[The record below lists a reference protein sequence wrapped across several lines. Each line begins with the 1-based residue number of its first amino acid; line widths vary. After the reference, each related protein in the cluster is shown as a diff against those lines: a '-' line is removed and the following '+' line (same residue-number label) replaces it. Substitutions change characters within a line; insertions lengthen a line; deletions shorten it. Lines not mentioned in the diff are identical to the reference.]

1 MINLRKTFGL
11 FRYLGSTAS
20 KQPQSATVRDCGKLI
35 ITLLV
40 LLAICFFALPAQAQ
54 YGGGTGGPSDPYQ
67 IYTAEQMNAIGANA
81 NDWDKH
87 FKLMADIDLGSFTGA
102 DFNIIGSYVSWD
114 SPDNKPFSGVFD
126 GSGHTISNFS
136 YTSAAD
142 ANNVGLF
149 AYVSGENVRIKDLG
163 LIDPNVGAGAGD
175 YVAALVGSLGGGIIN
190 NCYAKGTGVSA
201 TGWGVGGLVGANW
214 GTITNCYSTGSV
226 SGTADVGGLVGHNF
240 NTINDCYSTADVSG
254 VYTAGGLVGTNYSTI
269 SNSYA
274 TGDVQADQ
282 YVGGLVGWNDLGS
295 LISCYSSGSVTG
307 TSEVGGL
314 VGSNNAGTVS
324 ASLWD
329 TDTSGQS
336 TSAAGTGKTTAEM
349 QTKST
354 FTDIGWDFVAESI
367 NGTEDIWSICEG
379 TNYPRLLW
387 QIPAGDFVCPDGIT
401 ETDFSF
407 FLAHWLDS
415 NCDLG
420 NDYCEGTDLNK
431 SGAVDNDDLEIFLK
445 NWQAGGDN

>member
-1 MINLRKTFGL
+1 M
-11 FRYLGSTAS
+11 
-20 KQPQSATVRDCGKLI
+20 P
-35 ITLLV
+35 LLV
-40 LLAICFFALPAQAQ
+40 LLAICFFVLPAQAQ
-54 YGGGTGGPSDPYQ
+54 YGGGTGGPSDPYL
-67 IYTAEQMNAIGANA
+67 IDTAEQMNAIGANA

-87 FKLMADIDLGSFTGA
+87 FKLMADIDLSSFTGA

-142 ANNVGLF
+142 VNNVGLF
-149 AYVSGENVRIKDLG
+149 AYVSGENARIKDLG
-163 LIDPNVGAGAGD
+163 LIDPNVDAGAGD
-175 YVAALVGSLGGGIIN
+175 YVAALVGSLSGGIIN
-190 NCYAKGTGVSA
+190 NCYAKSTGVSA

-214 GTITNCYSTGSV
+214 GTITNCYSTGRV
-226 SGTADVGGLVGHNF
+226 SGMADVGGLVGQNF
-240 NTINDCYSTADVSG
+240 NTIIDCYSTASVSG
-254 VYTAGGLVGTNYSTI
+254 VYSAGGLVGTNYSII
-269 SNSYA
+269 SSSYA
-274 TGDVQADQ
+274 AGDVYADQ
-282 YVGGLVGWNDLGS
+282 YVGGLVGSND
-295 LISCYSSGSVTG
+295 
-307 TSEVGGL
+307 
-314 VGSNNAGTVS
+314 AGTVS

-354 FTDIGWDFVAESI
+354 FTDIGWDFVDESI

-379 TNYPRLLW
+379 TNYPRLLR
-387 QIPAGDFVCPDGIT
+387 QILAGDFVCPDGIT
-401 ETDFSF
+401 EADFSF
-407 FLAHWLDS
+407 FLAHWLNS

-431 SGAVDNDDLEIFLK
+431 SGAVDNDDLEIFLA
-445 NWQAGGDN
+445 NWQADGDN

>member
-1 MINLRKTFGL
+1 M
-11 FRYLGSTAS
+11 
-20 KQPQSATVRDCGKLI
+20 P
-35 ITLLV
+35 LLV

-54 YGGGTGGPSDPYQ
+54 YGGGTGEPNDPYQ

-87 FKLMADIDLGSFTGA
+87 FKLMADIDLSSFTGA
-102 DFNIIGSYVSWD
+102 DFNIIGAYVSWD

-142 ANNVGLF
+142 VNDVGLF
-149 AYVSGENVRIKDLG
+149 AYVSGENARIKDLG
-163 LIDPNVGAGAGD
+163 LIDPNVDAGAGD
-175 YVAALVGSLGGGIIN
+175 YVAALVGSLSGGIIS
-190 NCYAKGTGVSA
+190 NCYARGTGVSA
-201 TGWGVGGLVGANW
+201 AGWGIGGLVGDNW

-226 SGTADVGGLVGHNF
+226 SGTADVGGLVGQNF
-240 NTINDCYSTADVSG
+240 NTITDCYSTASVSG
-254 VYTAGGLVGTNYSTI
+254 VYSAGGLVGTNYSTI

-274 TGDVQADQ
+274 AGDVYADQ
-282 YVGGLVGWNDLGS
+282 YVGGLVGSDDS
-295 LISCYSSGSVTG
+295 
-307 TSEVGGL
+307 
-314 VGSNNAGTVS
+314 GTVS

-349 QTKST
+349 QTEST
-354 FTDIGWDFVAESI
+354 FTDIGWDFVDESI

-379 TNYPRLLW
+379 TNYPRLLR
-387 QIPAGDFVCPDGIT
+387 QILAGDFVCPDGIT
-401 ETDFSF
+401 EADFSF
-407 FLAHWLDS
+407 FLAHWLNS

-431 SGAVDNDDLEIFLK
+431 SGAVDNDDLEIFLA
-445 NWQAGGDN
+445 NWQASGDN

>member
-1 MINLRKTFGL
+1 M
-11 FRYLGSTAS
+11 
-20 KQPQSATVRDCGKLI
+20 P
-35 ITLLV
+35 LLV

-54 YGGGTGGPSDPYQ
+54 YGGGTGGPSDPYL
-67 IYTAEQMNAIGANA
+67 IDTAEQMNAIGANA

-87 FKLMADIDLGSFTGA
+87 FKLMADIDLSSFTGA

-136 YTSAAD
+136 YTSAVD
-142 ANNVGLF
+142 VNDVGLF
-149 AYVSGENVRIKDLG
+149 AYVSGENARIKDLG
-163 LIDPNVGAGAGD
+163 LIDPNVDAGAGD
-175 YVAALVGSLGGGIIN
+175 YVAALVGSLSGGIIN
-190 NCYAKGTGVSA
+190 NCYAKGAGVSA
-201 TGWGVGGLVGANW
+201 TGWGVGGLVGTNW

-226 SGTADVGGLVGHNF
+226 SGTADVGGLVGQNF
-240 NTINDCYSTADVSG
+240 NTITDCYSTASVSG
-254 VYTAGGLVGTNYSTI
+254 AYSAGGLVGANYSII
-269 SNSYA
+269 SSSYA
-274 TGDVQADQ
+274 AGDVYADQ
-282 YVGGLVGWNDLGS
+282 YVGGLVGSDD
-295 LISCYSSGSVTG
+295 
-307 TSEVGGL
+307 
-314 VGSNNAGTVS
+314 AGTVS

-336 TSAAGTGKTTAEM
+336 TSAGGTGKTTAEM

-354 FTDIGWDFVAESI
+354 FTDIGWDFVDESI

-379 TNYPRLLW
+379 TNYPRLLR

-401 ETDFSF
+401 EADFSF
-407 FLAHWLDS
+407 FLAHWLNS

-431 SGAVDNDDLEIFLK
+431 SGAVDNDDLEIFLA
-445 NWQAGGDN
+445 NWQADGDN

>member
-1 MINLRKTFGL
+1 M
-11 FRYLGSTAS
+11 
-20 KQPQSATVRDCGKLI
+20 P
-35 ITLLV
+35 LLV

-54 YGGGTGGPSDPYQ
+54 YGGGTGGPGDPYL
-67 IYTAEQMNAIGANA
+67 IDTAEQMNAIGANA

-87 FKLMADIDLGSFTGA
+87 FKLMADIDLSSFTGA

-142 ANNVGLF
+142 VNEVGLF
-149 AYVSGENVRIKDLG
+149 AYVSGENARIKDLG
-163 LIDPNVGAGAGD
+163 LIDPNVDAGAGD
-175 YVAALVGSLGGGIIN
+175 YVAALVGSLSGGIIN
-190 NCYAKGTGVSA
+190 NCYAKGAGVSA
-201 TGWGVGGLVGANW
+201 TGWGVGGLVGDNW

-226 SGTADVGGLVGHNF
+226 SGTADVGGLVGQNF
-240 NTINDCYSTADVSG
+240 NTITDCYSTASVSG
-254 VYTAGGLVGTNYSTI
+254 AYSAGGLVGTNYSTI
-269 SNSYA
+269 SSSYA
-274 TGDVQADQ
+274 AGDVYADQ
-282 YVGGLVGWNDLGS
+282 YVGGLVGSDD
-295 LISCYSSGSVTG
+295 
-307 TSEVGGL
+307 
-314 VGSNNAGTVS
+314 AGTVS

-336 TSAAGTGKTTAEM
+336 TSAAGTDKTTAEM

-354 FTDIGWDFVAESI
+354 FTDIGWDFVDESI

-379 TNYPRLLW
+379 TNYPRLLR

-401 ETDFSF
+401 EADFSF
-407 FLAHWLDS
+407 FLAHWLNS

-431 SGAVDNDDLEIFLK
+431 SGAVDNDDLEIFLA
-445 NWQAGGDN
+445 NWQADGDN